1 MQQVP
6 EHAKAVRFD
15 HYGDRS
21 VLYVAEVPVP
31 KPGADEVLVEV
42 RAAGINPGEINIR
55 SGALHDRWPATFP
68 SGEGSDLAGVVLAV
82 GDGVTDFSP
91 GDEVLGYSWTRSSH
105 ATHVT
110 VPATQLI
117 TKPADLD
124 WLTAGSLYV
133 AGATAWAAVNAVDPK
148 PGETVVVSAAA
159 GGVGSI
165 VVQLLTLR
173 GARVLGIASR
183 SNAAWLESLGVTP
196 VKYGDTPT
204 LAAALRAAAPEGIDA
219 FIDLFGPQYVDLAVE
234 LGVSPDRI
242 ETIISFQ
249 KAAEVGAKTAGSI
262 DGSTREVLT
271 ELADLLATG
280 RITLPIAAQ
289 YPLDR
294 IQDAFAELEQRHTHG
309 KIVLVP

>member
-6 EHAKAVRFD
+6 ETAKAVRFD

-21 VLYVAEVPVP
+21 VLYVAEIPVP
-31 KPGADEVLVEV
+31 QPGPGEVLVEV
-42 RAAGINPGEINIR
+42 RAAGINPGEVGIR
-55 SGALHDRWPATFP
+55 SGALHERWPATFP

-82 GDGVTDFSP
+82 GDDVTDFAP
-91 GDEVLGYSWTRSSH
+91 GDEVLGYSWNRSSH

-117 TKPADLD
+117 AKPADLD

-165 VVQLLTLR
+165 VVQLLALR
-173 GARVLGIASR
+173 GARTLGIASR
-183 SNAAWLESLGVTP
+183 SNAAWLEGLGVTL
-196 VKYGDTPT
+196 VEYGDT
-204 LAAALRAAAPEGIDA
+204 LADALRAAAPDGIDA
-219 FIDLFGPQYVDLAVE
+219 FIDLFGPQYVDLAVA
-234 LGVSPDRI
+234 LGVNPDRI
-242 ETIISFQ
+242 ETIISFER
-249 KAAEVGAKTAGSI
+249 AAEVGAKTAGSV

-271 ELADLLATG
+271 ELAELLADG
-280 RITLPIAAQ
+280 RITIPIAAQ

-294 IQDAFAELEQRHTHG
+294 VQDAFAELEQRHTHG